1 MKYIIYYFS
10 LILLSTNTIADSLK
24 INIHGITLN
33 QGNVRIGIFNR
44 QEFPNGN
51 QFEGVIVNSDKNK
64 LSKTLQI
71 PSGSYAIAIFQDT
84 NNNKVLDKNFFGI
97 PIEKYGFSGA
107 DVFGEPTFDEAKIII
122 NGDQTISVKID

>member
-24 INIHGITLN
+24 INVHGITLN

-71 PSGSYAIAIFQDT
+71 LSG
-84 NNNKVLDKNFFGI
+84 
-97 PIEKYGFSGA
+97 
-107 DVFGEPTFDEAKIII
+107 
-122 NGDQTISVKID
+122 